1 MRINP
6 LFALVPAAA
15 LALAAAPARA
25 QEPADAP
32 TTNRVDI
39 GGRVSNIDGDEA
51 RYQHY
56 RDLRDGG
63 TLDLLRYSKRTD
75 TWKADIKA
83 DHVGYRD
90 QRYEGSLNAYGKVK
104 VKFEWDQIPLF
115 FSADTATPFS
125 EGSPGVL
132 RIDDSVQGG
141 SLALVAGVASPLDL
155 RLRRDI
161 ANFALTYQAT
171 KDLDLNVTFKNTNK
185 SGNQPWGAT
194 YGFSNAVEVPLPV
207 DHRTTDVGSSVE
219 WHHGQG
225 LVQFGYDGSFFRNS
239 ISTLTWDNPRVAV
252 DSTSGAAAGRMAVW
266 PNSDMNA
273 VHATGSI
280 GLPMRS
286 RATAFVSVANW
297 SQNDPL
303 IPFSNNSALPVIPL
317 DRPTADVK
325 AIVTT
330 MNYDFTTRPTNAL
343 WVNARFRRYNF
354 DNQTPEFL
362 VAQTVTYDQSV
373 STLPTPGTEPFG
385 YVRNTFDADASFTP
399 AAVPHAALRVGYS
412 HENVD
417 RSFRVFETTKE
428 DTFRA
433 SIDSTGWQWLT
444 VRGVYEHARRT
455 GTGLDEEAL
464 DTIGEQVSLR
474 QFDISDRDSDRFSAI
489 VQVMPTGSLSFS
501 GTAAAGRE
509 DRPDA
514 AFGLQSNDNY
524 SLAFGVDFV
533 PSDAV
538 SVGAEYSYE
547 HYATLQKSR
556 QANPPPSPQFDD
568 PTRDWTTDAADVA
581 HTFTA
586 SADLLKVAPNT
597 DIRFAYDYSHA
608 ASTYV
613 YGLTPDTTLAPV
625 TQLPPV
631 VNGLMRATTEVEY
644 KVTRH
649 VAIGLAHW
657 FDRYTVEDYAFSPE
671 TLSQLDQPSFLILG
685 YLYRPYTANTVWGHV
700 SYLW

>member
-1 MRINP
+1 MRINR
-6 LFALVPAAA
+6 FIAVVPAVA
-15 LALAAAPARA
+15 LALAATPARA
-25 QEPADAP
+25 QDSADAP

-51 RYQHY
+51 RYQHF

-63 TLDLLRYSKRTD
+63 TLDRLRFSKRTD
-75 TWKADIKA
+75 TWQADIKA

-115 FSADTATPFS
+115 FSTDTATPYTQA
-125 EGSPGVL
+125 SPGVL
-132 RIDDSVQGG
+132 QISDAVQGG
-141 SLALVAGVASPLDL
+141 TLATVVGVATPFDL
-155 RLRRDI
+155 QLRRDI
-161 ANFALTYQAT
+161 ANFALTYEAT
-171 KDLDLNVTFKNTNK
+171 KSLDLNVTFKNTNK
-185 SGNQPWGAT
+185 SGQQPWGAT
-194 YGFSNAVEVPLPV
+194 FGFSNAVEVPLPI

-219 WHHGQG
+219 WHHGSG
-225 LVQFGYDGSFFRNS
+225 LVQAGYDGSFFRNR

-273 VHATGSI
+273 VHVTGSI

-317 DRPTADVK
+317 DRPTAEVK

-330 MNYDFTTRPTNAL
+330 MNYDFTTRPTSAL
-343 WVNARFRRYNF
+343 WVNARFRRYDFN
-354 DNQTPEFL
+354 NQTPEFL

-373 STLPTPGTEPFG
+373 STLPVPGTEPFG
-385 YVRNTFDADASFTP
+385 SVRNTFDADASFTP
-399 AAVPHAALRVGYS
+399 AAVPHAAFRVGYTGES
-412 HENVD
+412 VD
-417 RSFRVFETTKE
+417 RAFRTFETTRE
-428 DTFRA
+428 NTIRA
-433 SIDSTGWQWLT
+433 SIDSTGWQWVT
-444 VRGVYEHARRT
+444 VRGVYEHAKRT
-455 GTGLDEEAL
+455 GSGLDQEAL

-474 QFDISDRDSDRFSAI
+474 QFDISDRDSDRVSAI
-489 VQVMPTGSLSFS
+489 VQVMPTGNLSFS
-501 GTAAAGRE
+501 GTASLGRE
-509 DRPDA
+509 HRPDA
-514 AFGLQSNDNY
+514 EFGLQSNDNHTV
-524 SLAFGVDFV
+524 AFGVDFV

-538 SVGAEYSYE
+538 SLGAEYSYE
-547 HYATLQKSR
+547 HYATLQRSR
-556 QANPPPSPQFDD
+556 QANPPPSPQFED

-586 SADLLKVAPNT
+586 SADLLKLAPKT

-608 ASTYV
+608 SSTYV
-613 YGLTPDTTLAPV
+613 YGLTPDTTLGPI

-644 KVTRH
+644 RLSRH
-649 VAIGLAHW
+649 VAIGVAHW
-657 FDRYTVEDYAFSPE
+657 FDRYTVEDFAFSPE